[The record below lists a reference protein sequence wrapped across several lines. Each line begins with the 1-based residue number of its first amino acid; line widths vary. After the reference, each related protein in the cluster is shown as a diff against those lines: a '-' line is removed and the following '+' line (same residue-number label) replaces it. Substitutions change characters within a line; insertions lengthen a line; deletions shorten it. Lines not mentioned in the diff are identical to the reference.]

1 MASLVEQ
8 LEEAEA
14 NVARLKLEIA
24 AARCRDVGH
33 RWVCIG
39 GRNCGCEP
47 DGYCSVP
54 VHRCE
59 VCNDCDY
66 GENAEAVD
74 VMARCSRG
82 SFGPAAA

>member
-1 MASLVEQ
+1 MATLVEQ
-8 LEEAEA
+8 LEEAKA
-14 NVARLKLEIA
+14 NVARLMREIA
-24 AARCRDVGH
+24 AARCSDVGH
-33 RWVCIG
+33 RWVFVG

-59 VCNDCDY
+59 VCNDYDY
-66 GENAEAVD
+66 GDNAEAAG

-82 SFGPAAA
+82 SLRPSAA